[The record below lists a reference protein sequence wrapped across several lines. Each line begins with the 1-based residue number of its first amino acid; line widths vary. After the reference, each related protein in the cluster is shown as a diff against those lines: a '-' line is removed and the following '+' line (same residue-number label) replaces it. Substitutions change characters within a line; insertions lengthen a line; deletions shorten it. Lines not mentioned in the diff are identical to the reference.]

1 MDSCKLTFILL
12 TILIYLL
19 YQRCV
24 LETFDN
30 NQEIDSIIQDTCI
43 DDSTWFVEDKDG
55 KKHYC
60 TDIGISASCYDRDA
74 VGREGWERCLKTCGN
89 CANTKVTKIP
99 QNILATFSGDPIEDF
114 GVVLNIDKERQF
126 VGKQER
132 ISDTDKDKDISNIM
146 DRLDATEDIFELIT
160 GNVVGCNLPSG
171 NIPQNKF
178 AGCGHNH
185 LTCPS
190 PTSILPASPTINN
203 YIRQD
208 ADGNIT
214 FPAKQISC
222 SKVPTQLQGRPDEC
236 KKYYLFDRIIDRGSA
251 NNSSMTE
258 DNHKITLHDVCPL
271 QCGVSQCPGHYPIPQ
286 SNRHEHHTSNTL
298 RYIFEELSDIVIGAT
313 AGASAGGVPGL
324 ALGGL
329 TGAAVGGVNIV
340 MDETSSS

>member
-24 LETFDN
+24 LESFDN
-30 NQEIDSIIQDTCI
+30 NQEKDSIIQDKCI

-60 TDIGISASCYDRDA
+60 SDIGVSTSCYDRDA
-74 VGREGWERCLKTCGN
+74 IGREGWERCLKKCGN

-126 VGKQER
+126 VGEQER
-132 ISDTDKDKDISNIM
+132 ISDTDEDEDISNIM

-160 GNVVGCNLPSG
+160 GNVVGCNP
-171 NIPQNKF
+171 PQDTISQNEF
-178 AGCGHNH
+178 AGCGNKS

-203 YIRQD
+203 YIYQD

-214 FPAKQISC
+214 FPARQISC
-222 SKVPTQLQGRPDEC
+222 RQVPTTLQGRPDEC
-236 KKYYLFDRIIDRGSA
+236 KKYYLFDRIIDRDSD

-286 SNRHEHHTSNTL
+286 SNRHEHHPSYTL
-298 RYIFEELSDIVIGAT
+298 RYIFKGLEDGVIGGTAGAT
-313 AGASAGGVPGL
+313 AGGGVG
-324 ALGGL
+324 AVLGGVL
-329 TGAAVGGVNIV
+329 GAAFGIGEVAIEDNQ
-340 MDETSSS
+340 

>member
-1 MDSCKLTFILL
+1 MDSYKLTFILL

-43 DDSTWFVEDKDG
+43 DDSTWFVEDKDR

-89 CANTKVTKIP
+89 CVNTNVTRIP

-114 GVVLNIDKERQF
+114 GIVLNIDKERQF

-132 ISDTDKDKDISNIM
+132 ISDTDKDEDISNIM

-160 GNVVGCNLPSG
+160 GNVVGCNPPSTVQ
-171 NIPQNKF
+171 QNEF
-178 AGCGHNH
+178 AGCGGA

-190 PTSILPASPTINN
+190 PAAPTPTTNNN
-203 YIRQD
+203 YIYQD

-251 NNSSMTE
+251 NNSSVKN

-271 QCGVSQCPGHYPIPQ
+271 QCGVSQCPGHYSTPPQ
-286 SNRHEHHTSNTL
+286 SNKDNEDKSNNVV
-298 RYIFEELSDIVIGAT
+298 RYIFKGLEDAVIGGT
-313 AGASAGGVPGL
+313 AGAIAGGGPG
-324 ALGGL
+324 AVIGGVL
-329 TGAAVGGVNIV
+329 GAAFGIGEVAIEDNP
-340 MDETSSS
+340 